1 MPKITLLYTRT
12 TEYRD
17 ADHLTKLIEKH
28 QQELGKRV
36 MMLDHPGTIAA
47 IQAIA
52 YNLVHL
58 TRELEK
64 RNGKRAELHVLPGG
78 KKD

>member
-1 MPKITLLYTRT
+1 MSKITLLYTRT
-12 TEYRD
+12 TEYKD
-17 ADHLTKLIEKH
+17 VDHLKELIKKH
-28 QQELGKRV
+28 QRELGKRI
-36 MMLDHPGTIAA
+36 MMLEHPGTIAA

-64 RNGKRAELHVLPGG
+64 RSGKSADLHVLPGG